1 MNKLL
6 LKTATLLCLL
16 ANLAL
21 AQKYEVSPLVSYPRW
36 GREGLGSLNDTN
48 NKDTDTQI
56 RGRLGYG
63 IRLTLNTPGYYG
75 HEIGYILNDATF
87 RTDIV
92 TTEGRTTRTTRYE
105 DKVKVQQAFYN
116 FLLYMMPAGERIR
129 PFIAVG
135 AQLYQYGAPRI
146 LNFDVGQTRNYGAN
160 YGAGVKFK
168 LIEHL
173 NVRMDFR
180 HYIGGKPY
188 DLKFANE
195 RAAGGGLI
203 NQFEGSMGFSI
214 TF

>member
-1 MNKLL
+1 MNQPL
-6 LKTATLLCLL
+6 LKTALLICAL
-16 ANLAL
+16 ANLGL

-36 GREGLGSLNDTN
+36 GREGLGSLNESN

-56 RGRLGYG
+56 RGRRGYG
-63 IRLTLNTPGYYG
+63 VRLTMNTPGYYG

-87 RTDIV
+87 RADIV
-92 TTEGRTTRTTRYE
+92 KTENRVTTTTRYQ
-105 DKVKVQQAFYN
+105 DKIKVQQAFYN
-116 FLLYMMPAGERIR
+116 FLMYMMPAGERIR
-129 PFIAVG
+129 PFLAVG

-146 LNFDVGQTRNYGAN
+146 LDFSIPQTRNYGAN
-160 YGAGVKFK
+160 YGGGVKLK
-168 LIEHL
+168 LMEHL
-173 NVRMDFR
+173 NVRFDFR

-203 NQFEGSMGFSI
+203 SQFEGSMGISI